1 MCGYEIF
8 SPTSAELNI
17 LRQEDWED
25 WKTQNIEYVIHLA
38 GRTFVPDSWEN
49 PEDFF
54 KINTEGTLNVI
65 RFCRAQNIGKTYISE
80 YIYGHNKRNPIK

>member
-1 MCGYEIF
+1 MKKVLITGGNGFIGRHLRRHLEMCGYEIF

-38 GRTFVPDSWEN
+38 GRTFVTDSWEN

-65 RFCRAQNIGKTYISE
+65 RF
-80 YIYGHNKRNPIK
+80 